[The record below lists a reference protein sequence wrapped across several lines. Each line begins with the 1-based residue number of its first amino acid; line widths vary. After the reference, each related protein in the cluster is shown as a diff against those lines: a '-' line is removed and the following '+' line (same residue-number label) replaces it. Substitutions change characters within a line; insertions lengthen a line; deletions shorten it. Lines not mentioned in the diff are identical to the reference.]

1 MGIARVLMSD
11 GTMLD
16 IGDKVRYR
24 RRRFVKTDAGWL
36 RKTDW
41 TKGHIVEFRC
51 QGGTCSAKIK
61 MKSGMTVVSAN
72 PEDLK
77 LHSIGKHI

>member
-1 MGIARVLMSD
+1 MAIIRVLMSD
-11 GTMLD
+11 GTVLD

-24 RRRFVKTDAGWL
+24 RQRFKKTEAGWV
-36 RKTDW
+36 RNIDW
-41 TKGHIVEFRC
+41 PKGHIVEFRC
-51 QGGTCSAKIK
+51 QGGACSAKVR
-61 MKSGMTVVSAN
+61 MKSGMTVISTN